1 MGMGAPKGM
10 AAPQAGLA
18 AIAQPSQ
25 APKGRTS
32 GSMAQIMARAKDMS
46 DGQLAE
52 VLQGKSLDVPQYV
65 AMTEAMG
72 RKSLR
77 TAMEGQQAQQQAK
90 QPSVKD
96 KLLMGD
102 QPQMPPQGMPPQGM
116 PPQGMPPQ
124 GMPQQPVMA
133 AEGGLM
139 YADGGAIDMN
149 EGQGGGG
156 IAELPAPNMMPMT
169 MAGGGIVAFS
179 GKDNDQQVE
188 DEQTRR
194 DREGT
199 ANILEAFKDY
209 GKALGRDT
217 LTLPGRALGGAYN
230 TVNRGVRSLGVDS
243 PYIPESFFSGDSSS
257 LAPNLEAVA
266 KRRQAKSSLPAS
278 AAAINRD
285 ADTQEGYTHGKDLNP
300 PAPAAP
306 PAAKLPPVVNPGAPT
321 AGKEKTGLGAT
332 DEFKSY
338 TDMIK
343 KNSADY
349 LSKLEGAG
357 AKQREGL
364 AKLRSQGGGEALMQ
378 LAQGLLSKGNFAQGI
393 AAGLPGVTQ
402 TAAASRKEQRAV
414 EQSANEYDLNLAKAQ
429 EAAAKGDMEAALK
442 FKQLADE
449 ASYRKDA
456 IGIQRAQLNK
466 PDSNIALLNALGDPK
481 LMERYKEMQAGKK
494 GEIYSIDKAVDDFN
508 TAMKDKFSDEAKRL
522 KALGIT
528 NPYQYQQYVLS
539 QGGVGGGNPFQTA
552 ANAEAQKRGI

>member
-18 AIAQPSQ
+18 AIAQPAQ

-32 GSMAQIMARAKDMS
+32 GNMAQVMAMARKMS

-77 TAMEGQQAQQQAK
+77 TAMEGQQAAAQAK

-96 KLLMGD
+96 KFLMAE
-102 QPQMPPQGMPPQGM
+102 QPQM

-169 MAGGGIVAFS
+169 MADGGIVAFDE
-179 GKDNDQQVE
+179 GGEVPRFNQGVALTEEQIEELRTTGRVRRKDEDIPENPLKGFGMSQRMRPYADAQKNAMRDAVAAAPKITTEQRMQQDME
-188 DEQTRR
+188 NAAP
-194 DREGT
+194 GT
-199 ANILEAFKDY
+199 A
-209 GKALGRDT
+209 
-217 LTLPGRALGGAYN
+217 LTTP
-230 TVNRGVRSLGVDS
+230 
-243 PYIPESFFSGDSSS
+243 PP
-257 LAPNLEAVA
+257 
-266 KRRQAKSSLPAS
+266 PAS
-278 AAAINRD
+278 V
-285 ADTQEGYTHGKDLNP
+285 
-300 PAPAAP
+300 P
-306 PAAKLPPVVNPGAPT
+306 PAAKLPPVVTPGAPK
-321 AGKEKTGLGAT
+321 ADKEKTGLGAT

-414 EQSANEYDLNLAKAQ
+414 EQAANDYDLNLAKAQ
-429 EAAAKGDMEAALK
+429 ESAAKGDMEAALR

-449 ASYRKDA
+449 ASYRKDS

-481 LMERYKEMQAGKK
+481 LMERYKEMQLSKKPTDVISKTDALKQYNERLDKDIGKK
-494 GEIYSIDKAVDDFN
+494 FQKQFPTFESYYNDLSTKAG
-508 TAMKDKFSDEAKRL
+508 S
-522 KALGIT
+522 
-528 NPYQYQQYVLS
+528 
-539 QGGVGGGNPFQTA
+539 GGVKFLGF
-552 ANAEAQKRGI
+552 E